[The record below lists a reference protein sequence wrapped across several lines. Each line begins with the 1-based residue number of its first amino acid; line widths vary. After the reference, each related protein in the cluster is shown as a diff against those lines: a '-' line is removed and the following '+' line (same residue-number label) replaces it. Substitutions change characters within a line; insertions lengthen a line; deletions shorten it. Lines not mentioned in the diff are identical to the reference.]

1 MREVLVAYEKHGVHI
16 YGSAL
21 AVVKRRVNDGY
32 WYDDPEEYE
41 WIINSND
48 EAAAESFLRSR
59 KEYEYEGYEWNVV
72 IE

>member
-1 MREVLVAYEKHGVHI
+1 MDVLLAYEKHGVVP
-16 YGSAL
+16 YASAL
-21 AVVKRRVNDGY
+21 AVITRRVSEGY

-48 EAAAESFLRSR
+48 EAAARSFLHRR
-59 KEYEYEGYEWNVV
+59 AEYEYEGYEWARV